1 VRSARGGGGKAMAS
15 AFGFETGGTDFV
27 VGGEE
32 ESESESDDA
41 SPYEALSISIL
52 PRRKRKVAA
61 NHSHAIFRLNFAHRP
76 FGEMPQGV
84 LANLHV

>member
-1 VRSARGGGGKAMAS
+1 MAS
-15 AFGFETGGTDFV
+15 VFGFETGGTDFV

-52 PRRKRKVAA
+52 ENPEKDFVERRT
-61 NHSHAIFRLNFAHRP
+61 RLLYFFKISNNPPLTTLESRP
-76 FGEMPQGV
+76 EK
-84 LANLHV
+84 

>member
-1 VRSARGGGGKAMAS
+1 MAS
-15 AFGFETGGTDFV
+15 VFGFETGGTDFV

-52 PRRKRKVAA
+52 ENPEKDFVERRT
-61 NHSHAIFRLNFAHRP
+61 RLLYFFKISNKPPLTTLESRP
-76 FGEMPQGV
+76 EK
-84 LANLHV
+84 

>member
-1 VRSARGGGGKAMAS
+1 MAS

-52 PRRKRKVAA
+52 ENPEKDFVERRT
-61 NHSHAIFRLNFAHRP
+61 RLLYFFKISNKPPLTTLESRP
-76 FGEMPQGV
+76 EK
-84 LANLHV
+84 